1 MEEVL
6 ASSEAKAAVLIST
19 KPGCFIA
26 GADVKWLDAAS
37 SKQDVST
44 TIQLNTCTCTYT
56 DRGCNTTL
64 LCLLISV
71 DWHLLKRAD
80 HDPEN
85 GRQSQASCCCHPWL
99 LPRRRLRS
107 KFLYNNQ
114 TLQAANDQLTSFQVA
129 LGCHYRIATKDPK
142 TVIGQ
147 PEVLLGLLPGAGGT
161 QRLPKLVST
170 LISSPT
176 LWIHS

>member
-44 TIQLNTCTCTYT
+44 NTLCLPVEYGYYHACIVYWSQLIDISSRGQAMIQRMEDSHKPVVAAIHGSCLGGGSEVGTSTIH
-56 DRGCNTTL
+56 TTL
-64 LCLLISV
+64 TEQVLYGGMTGDCFTLLV
-71 DWHLLKRAD
+71 
-80 HDPEN
+80 
-85 GRQSQASCCCHPWL
+85 
-99 LPRRRLRS
+99 
-107 KFLYNNQ
+107 
-114 TLQAANDQLTSFQVA
+114 QVA

-147 PEVLLGLLPGAGGT
+147 PEVMLGLLPGAGGT
-161 QRLPKLVST
+161 QRLPKLVS
-170 LISSPT
+170 PT
-176 LWIHS
+176 